1 MGANLWVCAPA
12 GDDGDA
18 QIGIVTTE
26 NHDRYI
32 YGLSGTDAA
41 TAIVSGVA
49 ALIRQANTNLTW
61 RDLKLILAA
70 SARKNDPTNPDWED
84 GARKY
89 GSTSATDLYHF
100 NHEYGFGVVDAKA
113 AVDMAK
119 GWTNESSTPE
129 ELDCGVW

>member
-1 MGANLWVCAPA
+1 MKAGSGHQIGDNSNLNEFANFYGVSAVCGTSEIGTRRATSEMGANLWVCAPA

-49 ALIRQANTNLTW
+49 ALIRQANTNL
-61 RDLKLILAA
+61 L
-70 SARKNDPTNPDWED
+70 
-84 GARKY
+84 
-89 GSTSATDLYHF
+89 
-100 NHEYGFGVVDAKA
+100 
-113 AVDMAK
+113 
-119 GWTNESSTPE
+119 
-129 ELDCGVW
+129 